1 MEVPFFSLSYFNQ
14 NSNIAQGKNSSHK
27 VTIEA
32 IDKRG
37 NVVGRINVIV
47 TVKVGNGYPPAVST
61 PSTGGNSSS
70 GNNGG
75 WGNE

>member
-1 MEVPFFSLSYFNQ
+1 MEVPFFSLSYFDP

-37 NVVGRINVIV
+37 NVIGRINVIV
-47 TVKVGNGYPPAVST
+47 TVKVGNGYPPA
-61 PSTGGNSSS
+61 GGGGASS
-70 GNNGG
+70 GNNSD
-75 WGNE
+75 WTAPKL